1 MKRLTFS
8 DVDFFYFNRTAGHS
22 SVPRDGFNTIGM
34 DMTHSHHH
42 NIKFNLAQDPFVRK
56 KLFHVE
62 EIKES
67 EEKVS
72 DSNTEAAA
80 PSDLVQRNSTHQD
93 PATTPLH
100 RSSPRRN
107 AFKSVSSLFS
117 KSDSL
122 RRNALESCQ
131 SKKLSKFV
139 SQVTVISEERE
150 RPPSLSSSRSAVNVS
165 LTEETE
171 SSPGLTEDSP
181 QLTPLQRG
189 VEPSPRVGGVCGT
202 RGLTPLSTKARCSLL
217 KSHGVFNIDRDEA
230 EVLRDHWTGWV
241 VFILTFVGYQDHQ
254 REPGDLRVFL

>member
-1 MKRLTFS
+1 MTFS

-34 DMTHSHHH
+34 DMTHSYHH
-42 NIKFNLAQDPFVRK
+42 NIKFNLPQESFVRK

-62 EIKES
+62 EMKES
-67 EEKVS
+67 EGKLS
-72 DSNTEAAA
+72 DSNTEDAASSSA
-80 PSDLVQRNSTHQD
+80 LMEKNSSHEDQSI
-93 PATTPLH
+93 TPLH

-139 SQVTVISEERE
+139 SQVTVINEERQ
-150 RPPSLSSSRSAVNVS
+150 PSGGRGCLSSSRSAVNVS

-171 SSPGLTEDSP
+171 SSGLSEESP

-217 KSHGVFNIDRDEA
+217 KSHGIFNIDRDEA
-230 EVLRDHWTGWV
+230 EV
-241 VFILTFVGYQDHQ
+241 F
-254 REPGDLRVFL
+254 